1 MIEPGTAFDDPL
13 LGKDPQPGHM
23 DDFLRT
29 SYDNG
34 GVHINSG
41 IANNAFYLAIEGGTN
56 RTSNLSVQGIGAAN
70 REQMEVLMN
79 MLEANID
86 EPIEP
91 KGNEARMS
99 YGERYEVKFVKEDG
113 AWKIKDLD

>member
-1 MIEPGTAFDDPL
+1 
-13 LGKDPQPGHM
+13 
-23 DDFLRT
+23 
-29 SYDNG
+29 
-34 GVHINSG
+34 
-41 IANNAFYLAIEGGTN
+41 
-56 RTSNLSVQGIGAAN
+56 
-70 REQMEVLMN
+70 MEVLMN